1 MAAKYDVVVVGAGNA
16 GLSAAV
22 KCAVEGKK
30 TLLIDQHNLPGGCA
44 SSFRRGRFEF
54 DPSVHEICDFGPDDN
69 KGHVRLLM
77 ERNGVN
83 VDWITVPECY
93 RCISTYSDGTPMDVT
108 MPCGREEYIA
118 AMEKYVPGSRESM
131 EKFFDLLLEIRAA
144 KVYMNDGTPND
155 AKYMQK
161 HFPNTLRSCGYD
173 ALRVMK
179 ALKIPQ
185 KAIDIINRLTS
196 SLQVRP
202 FDFIRRTD
210 PAHLLN
216 FIQQEYPQTI
226 ALILAY
232 LEPGKAAV
240 IMQNLPEDMQAEVS
254 KRLATM
260 DRTSPDVLRD
270 VERVLEKKLST
281 LSSEDYT
288 AAGGVE
294 AIVEILNLVDRS
306 SEKSIIESLEEDD
319 PDLAEEIKKRMFVFE
334 DIVMLDDRAIQKVLR
349 DVDQQEL
356 AKALKSVDTEVQDK
370 IFRNMSK
377 RAASMLKEDME
388 FMGPVRLKDVEE
400 SQQKIV
406 SIIRRL
412 EDNGDIVIARS
423 GEDELVS

>member
-22 KCAVEGKK
+22 KCVVEGKK

-118 AMEKYVPGSRESM
+118 AMEK
-131 EKFFDLLLEIRAA
+131 FFDLLFEIRAA

-173 ALRVMK
+173 ALKVMK

-185 KAIDIINRLTS
+185 KAIDIIGVYWPYLGVPLDTINFFHFGNMIDMY
-196 SLQVRP
+196 V
-202 FDFIRRTD
+202 IR
-210 PAHLLN
+210 
-216 FIQQEYPQTI
+216 Q
-226 ALILAY
+226 
-232 LEPGKAAV
+232 AV
-240 IMQNLPEDMQAEVS
+240 IPHH
-254 KRLATM
+254 
-260 DRTSPDVLRD
+260 TSHEISMTFMNRFYEL
-270 VERVLEKKLST
+270 
-281 LSSEDYT
+281 
-288 AAGGVE
+288 GGE
-294 AIVEILNLVDRS
+294 AWFNCR
-306 SEKSIIESLEEDD
+306 
-319 PDLAEEIKKRMFVFE
+319 AEEFLF
-334 DIVMLDDRAIQKVLR
+334 DGDRLCGVR
-349 DVDQQEL
+349 
-356 AKALKSVDTEVQDK
+356 T
-370 IFRNMSK
+370 R
-377 RAASMLKEDME
+377 
-388 FMGPVRLKDVEE
+388 RLKAMPSLPYGLWSLSDPSKV
-400 SQQKIV
+400 SSRRQLFSRPVGGLKIC
-406 SIIRRL
+406 S
-412 EDNGDIVIARS
+412 
-423 GEDELVS
+423 